1 MIFSL
6 EFGKIF
12 KRKFNYLFGMI
23 ILLISFLIIYKTSSL
38 AGYYDLDEVD
48 FIFKFTFKILLIL
61 IIFLMGINYIYSY
74 REDYISKVS
83 IFLELAKKKT
93 LRDFSALVAN
103 LIYFATY
110 YLIMLGGIILILFF
124 TKKNKFLEIKNII
137 FSNVQN
143 SIAYLS
149 MVLLLLLLANLIF
162 LFALTLFNNTNLAI
176 SLSLLYFIGGTVI
189 AKMLED
195 RISFLSVRIE
205 NSILNIFDKEF
216 NSLNQF
222 IEFNL
227 VTFLPI
233 SLNIVGLIIVIFIV
247 KLIKK
252 VI

>member
-12 KRKFNYLFGMI
+12 KRKFNYLFGII
-23 ILLISFLIIYKTSSL
+23 ILLISFLLVYKTSSL
-38 AGYYDLDEVD
+38 AGYYALGEID
-48 FIFKFTFKILLIL
+48 FIFKFIFRILLVL
-61 IIFLMGINYIYSY
+61 VIFLMGINYIYSY

-83 IFLELAKKKT
+83 VLLELAKKKT
-93 LRDFSALVAN
+93 LRDFLALIAN
-103 LIYFATY
+103 LIYFFMY
-110 YLIMLGGIILILFF
+110 YLIMLGGIVLILFF
-124 TKKNKFLEIKNII
+124 TKKNIFLEIKNIVY
-137 FSNVQN
+137 SNVH
-143 SIAYLS
+143 SAMAYML
-149 MVLLLLLLANLIF
+149 MVLLLLILANLIF

-195 RISFLSVRIE
+195 RISFLSERID
-205 NSILNIFDKEF
+205 NSILTIFDKEF

-227 VTFLPI
+227 TNFLPI

>member
-1 MIFSL
+1 M
-6 EFGKIF
+6 
-12 KRKFNYLFGMI
+12 
-23 ILLISFLIIYKTSSL
+23 
-38 AGYYDLDEVD
+38 
-48 FIFKFTFKILLIL
+48 
-61 IIFLMGINYIYSY
+61 
-74 REDYISKVS
+74 
-83 IFLELAKKKT
+83 
-93 LRDFSALVAN
+93 
-103 LIYFATY
+103 YFATY

-195 RISFLSVRIE
+195 RISFLSERIE

-227 VTFLPI
+227 ATFLPI

>member
-23 ILLISFLIIYKTSSL
+23 ILLISFLLIYKTSSL
-38 AGYYDLDEVD
+38 AGYYNLDEVD

-83 IFLELAKKKT
+83 VLLELYKKKT
-93 LRDFSALVAN
+93 LRDFLALIAN

-143 SIAYLS
+143 SIAYL
-149 MVLLLLLLANLIF
+149 LLLANLIF
-162 LFALTLFNNTNLAI
+162 LFVLTLFNNTNLAI

-195 RISFLSVRIE
+195 RISFLSERIE

>member
-1 MIFSL
+1 
-6 EFGKIF
+6 
-12 KRKFNYLFGMI
+12 
-23 ILLISFLIIYKTSSL
+23 
-38 AGYYDLDEVD
+38 
-48 FIFKFTFKILLIL
+48 
-61 IIFLMGINYIYSY
+61 
-74 REDYISKVS
+74 
-83 IFLELAKKKT
+83 
-93 LRDFSALVAN
+93 
-103 LIYFATY
+103 
-110 YLIMLGGIILILFF
+110 MLGGIILILFF

-162 LFALTLFNNTNLAI
+162 LFVLTLFNNTNLAI

-195 RISFLSVRIE
+195 RISFLSERIE
-205 NSILNIFDKEF
+205 NSILIFDKEF